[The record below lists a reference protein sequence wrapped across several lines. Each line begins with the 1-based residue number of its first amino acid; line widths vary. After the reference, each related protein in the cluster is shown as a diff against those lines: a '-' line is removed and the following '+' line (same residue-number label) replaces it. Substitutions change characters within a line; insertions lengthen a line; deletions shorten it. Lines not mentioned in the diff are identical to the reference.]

1 MNKLSSIKTGS
12 RLFFLLVLG
21 SFFFIQAGFSQTDS
35 IAPKPKLKIDTVG
48 LRPFGL
54 IWDLQIKA
62 RFIAADIHLNCYVI
76 TEKNEILSFGDQGQ
90 PLARYTNNKLG
101 QADRIDVSNG
111 TTVVVWYP
119 DFQTA
124 VWLNSSLTEIGR
136 LDLRKKSFSQ
146 VKSIASASDNGL
158 WVYDES
164 TFQVKKFSL
173 AGKEVAESSA
183 LNLIVK
189 DTIRPTIFQEHAN
202 QVYLGDPKIGLLA
215 FDNLGQY
222 QQTLPLKGLEAGQ
235 FFDNKVMFVEDGVL
249 KSVFL
254 KRPTM
259 RKEVQLPGDVH
270 PDDHIFIMKRRVF
283 RVLPDKIEAWI
294 FGLGG

>member
-1 MNKLSSIKTGS
+1 MNKLASTKTGS
-12 RLFFLLVLG
+12 RLLFILAFGGFFC
-21 SFFFIQAGFSQTDS
+21 IQTGFSQPDS
-35 IAPKPKLKIDTVG
+35 IAPKRMLKMDTIA

-54 IWDLQIKA
+54 IWDLEIKA
-62 RFIAADIHLNCYVI
+62 RFIAADIHLNCFVI

-101 QADRIDVSNG
+101 QAAQIDVSNG

-146 VKSIASASDNGL
+146 VKMVASASDNGL

-173 AGKEVAESSA
+173 EGKELTASPA

-202 QVYLGDPKIGLLA
+202 MLYLGDPKIGLLA

-222 QQTLPLKGLEAGQ
+222 QETVPLKGLRSAQ
-235 FFDNKVMFVEDGVL
+235 CFDNKIMFVEDGVL

-254 KRPTM
+254 KRPSM
-259 RKEVQLPGDVH
+259 RKEIQLPGDVA
-270 PDDHIFIMKRRVF
+270 PGDNIFMMKRRVF
-283 RVLPDKIEAWI
+283 RVTPDSIEAWV